1 VGSRVHWIVVRD
13 GQTVNRRLAGGAG
26 MGLDYAL
33 GSGPEAAM
41 SHWDDRGELDAA
53 WWKDDVCDGGAL
65 IDADAR
71 HLLFFTV
78 QPWTQ
83 QNRDVYA
90 YRAAMLDGLARVWAG
105 WRIEWAYDGIA
116 DLARYLGVDAALVRA
131 TTPAKLTDTDL
142 AGQDPVALVTVG
154 STGYGLVADDSHP
167 WWLGP
172 HLLDLLTPE
181 RQISWSPMPRMG
193 LHLEPEMRRAGLWS
207 IEPIC
212 GIREAWARLWPGW
225 ELEFWTDRYVNQVN
239 RSGFP
244 LPPPRRDE
252 ALDDLAKRV
261 EMYVPGDAAMR
272 VMHTKLKAGLG
283 SRVAVPA
290 MEAAREAAA
299 PAAAAAAALIRGR

>member
-1 VGSRVHWIVVRD
+1 
-13 GQTVNRRLAGGAG
+13 
-26 MGLDYAL
+26 
-33 GSGPEAAM
+33 
-41 SHWDDRGELDAA
+41 
-53 WWKDDVCDGGAL
+53 
-65 IDADAR
+65 
-71 HLLFFTV
+71 
-78 QPWTQ
+78 
-83 QNRDVYA
+83 
-90 YRAAMLDGLARVWAG
+90 
-105 WRIEWAYDGIA
+105 
-116 DLARYLGVDAALVRA
+116 
-131 TTPAKLTDTDL
+131 
-142 AGQDPVALVTVG
+142 
-154 STGYGLVADDSHP
+154 
-167 WWLGP
+167 
-172 HLLDLLTPE
+172 
-181 RQISWSPMPRMG
+181 MG
-193 LHLEPEMRRAGLWS
+193 LHLEPETRRAGLWS
-207 IEPIC
+207 IEPVC